1 MKIALIGFGEAGQMF
16 AEGLRARANVYAY
29 DIKITDVMQKVATT
43 LGVTLSS
50 SVETVM
56 ADAKLILSLVTADQ
70 AAIAARCAMP
80 FISAD
85 QLYLE
90 MNSVAPKTKQLNAK
104 LIPSL
109 VDVAIMA
116 PVHPKR
122 MSVPLLVAHPNSDKI
137 TGFLNELGFNA
148 KSVGADVG
156 HASAIKMCRSIMIKG
171 MEALTIE
178 CLSTAR
184 YFGVESDV
192 LASLHSSFPEM
203 GWDRDRADYW
213 FGRVALH
220 GQRRAAEMRE
230 VAKTVA
236 DAGVLSE
243 MALEV
248 SKTQAIY
255 AGNISYLN
263 IDRIK

>member
-1 MKIALIGFGEAGQMF
+1 M
-16 AEGLRARANVYAY
+16 
-29 DIKITDVMQKVATT
+29 
-43 LGVTLSS
+43 
-50 SVETVM
+50 
-56 ADAKLILSLVTADQ
+56 
-70 AAIAARCAMP
+70 
-80 FISAD
+80 
-85 QLYLE
+85 
-90 MNSVAPKTKQLNAK
+90 
-104 LIPSL
+104 
-109 VDVAIMA
+109 
-116 PVHPKR
+116 
-122 MSVPLLVAHPNSDKI
+122 
-137 TGFLNELGFNA
+137 LGFNA

-156 HASAIKMCRSIMIKG
+156 HAAAIKMCRSIMIKG

-236 DAGVLSE
+236 DAGVPSE
-243 MALEV
+243 MSLEV

-255 AGNISYLN
+255 AGNISYL
-263 IDRIK
+263 KGE